1 MDPEAP
7 APSQALS
14 RALRHLLRPLVQF
27 LIARGITYPYL
38 SELLKSVYVEV
49 AFRDFLLEGR
59 RQTDSRVTLLTGVHR
74 KDVKR
79 LSQPPDPSGHVM
91 PESVSLGARLVAAWT
106 SNPQFLDKHGTPL
119 PLPRWASAG
128 GEISFEGLVASV
140 SKDIRSRAVLDDWL
154 RLGVVELNHRDDVR
168 LKVEAFVPEKGV
180 EEKTFYFGHNL
191 HDHLAAATHNV
202 LGIPPPFLERSVHY
216 DELAEVSVAELAA
229 LAEKVGMEAA
239 KAVSKQATK
248 LERRDT
254 QAGAARHRI
263 TFGIYFYSEPVA
275 GKDAADDK

>member
-79 LSQPPDPSGHVM
+79 LSQPQDASGHVM

-106 SNPQFLDKHGTPL
+106 SNPQFLDKDGTPL
-119 PLPRWASAG
+119 PLPRWASGG

-229 LAEKVGMEAA
+229 LSEQVGMEAA

-275 GKDAADDK
+275 GKDGADDK